1 MLSEGWVYIRVSSLS
16 TCLEVQADRSGKA
29 FATSALPGLTRKL
42 TGTVKIYEDPH
53 VYVYDTPGVM
63 VPYLGKGA
71 QGAERGLKLALTGES
86 KSLLTM
92 QVQD

>member
-1 MLSEGWVYIRVSSLS
+1 MYS
-16 TCLEVQADRSGKA
+16 ADPPGKA
-29 FATSALPGLTRKL
+29 FATSSLPGLTRKL

-86 KSLLTM
+86 PRYPAKS
-92 QVQD
+92 